1 MHSVRPRAVSGD
13 SATVGPTSDLYPVL
27 QQRKQRFGAGAE
39 LARREL
45 WRAFKRGALTED
57 ELARTLDRL
66 EFDRSIE

>member
-13 SATVGPTSDLYPVL
+13 SATVGLTSDLYPAL
-27 QQRKQRFGAGAE
+27 QQRKQRFGSGAE